1 MNHNLSLKDR
11 IIHYIKRF
19 IFFNDNYCWYDVNVS
34 KYTVDNILKQWKI
47 TVDPTNRHPLTYSFI
62 TRRYLF
68 MKPKLILAISTDNVE
83 TYKGWNNH
91 LLNKYTAYFEKE
103 VPAIK
108 QIMFI
113 PSKEVS

>member
-1 MNHNLSLKDR
+1 
-11 IIHYIKRF
+11 
-19 IFFNDNYCWYDVNVS
+19 
-34 KYTVDNILKQWKI
+34 
-47 TVDPTNRHPLTYSFI
+47 
-62 TRRYLF
+62 